1 MKKLET
7 LYKQNLS
14 RMKTTLE
21 SKLEK
26 TSSALEEQKQERRRR
41 ISGYRV
47 YILIHL
53 KNTYHFSNQE
63 HLEQKRDKALVLKQ
77 ELEDG
82 LERWSKQVL
91 EVQENNMRRAED
103 QVEENKEL
111 RRQRS
116 REERRSRERRVMERR
131 KDSKERED
139 ADMKLKRIAIDK
151 KDKKVKLKL
160 EI

>member
-1 MKKLET
+1 M
-7 LYKQNLS
+7 
-14 RMKTTLE
+14 
-21 SKLEK
+21 
-26 TSSALEEQKQERRRR
+26 
-41 ISGYRV
+41 
-47 YILIHL
+47 
-53 KNTYHFSNQE
+53 
-63 HLEQKRDKALVLKQ
+63 
-77 ELEDG
+77 
-82 LERWSKQVL
+82 
-91 EVQENNMRRAED
+91 EVQKNNMRRAED

-151 KDKKVKLKL
+151 IDKKVKLKL